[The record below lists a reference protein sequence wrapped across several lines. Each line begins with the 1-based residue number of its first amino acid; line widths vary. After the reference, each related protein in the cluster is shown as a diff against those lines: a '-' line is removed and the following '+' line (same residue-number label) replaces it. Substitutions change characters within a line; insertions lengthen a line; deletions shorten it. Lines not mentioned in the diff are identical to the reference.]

1 MDISISHINYFKISL
16 NSLSAWISFL
26 YVLRTSTFV
35 ITNTIYSKTT
45 INCSIIYRLIAL
57 VVFIYSSKRIYSK
70 IIFKATRLSD
80 ISFYSN
86 YFFYFTLPYIISNAI
101 GKQFIYYLILIIVL
115 RCYITSS
122 LFSSWPVPY
131 NKPLLIFLIVVL
143 SIGLSSRYWITL

>member
-45 INCSIIYRLIAL
+45 INYSIIYKLIAL